1 LLLGEAMPYYTR
13 VLIVFLL
20 LLALAQII
28 PEMVNTF
35 LVLVIVSMVIMQS
48 GKFAQLIAS
57 LKL

>member
-1 LLLGEAMPYYTR
+1 MPYYTR